1 MLAITILTFYQV
13 ITRYVF
19 NNASSWSEEAVR
31 YLFVWVSMIGIAI
44 GIREKVHI
52 GIDIFVKRLPI
63 PIKKATEMV
72 VQIAIILLS
81 FVLIIYGAKMY
92 LKTASQ
98 VSPALNLPMKYV
110 YLSAPICGILIAVYS
125 LEQIYLRFKHRKED
139 EDIC

>member
-72 VQIAIILLS
+72 VQIAIILLT
-81 FVLIIYGAKMY
+81 LYE
-92 LKTASQ
+92 
-98 VSPALNLPMKYV
+98 NLTK
-110 YLSAPICGILIAVYS
+110 
-125 LEQIYLRFKHRKED
+125 
-139 EDIC
+139 